1 MLQDLA
7 HDGQLGT
14 LFLQDYIYDWSIKP
28 VWTACLALSE
38 AARFVQ
44 VQEAIVDLSQGG
56 ADPLGWEL
64 WRKELLTNWSGDYA
78 KRVGIA
84 AEESLKNTPTLA
96 TLLSG

>member
-1 MLQDLA
+1 M
-7 HDGQLGT
+7 
-14 LFLQDYIYDWSIKP
+14 
-28 VWTACLALSE
+28 WTACLALSE

-44 VQEAIVDLSQGG
+44 VQEAIVDLSQQG
-56 ADPLGWEL
+56 AEPLEWEL

-78 KRVGIA
+78 KRVGIP